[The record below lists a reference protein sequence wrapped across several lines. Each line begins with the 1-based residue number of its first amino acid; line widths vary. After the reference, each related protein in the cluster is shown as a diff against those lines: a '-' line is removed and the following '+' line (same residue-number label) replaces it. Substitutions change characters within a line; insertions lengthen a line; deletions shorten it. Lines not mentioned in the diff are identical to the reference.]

1 MSTVKEKAEL
11 EAAIAEHELSDEQAA
26 ALKGAIGEG
35 VPLEEALAALVA
47 PEPELEHVGA
57 GYSSAEE
64 ESGEPDAWR
73 LEELQGAMT
82 AHAADV
88 QRIMGP
94 FVAGWDTCSHCGGMA
109 VAPPEPELLENERFR
124 RCPVCNGHA
133 KVKTG
138 SLAEQYALADCP
150 GCGGRGFQERTD
162 LPSNGAVQAPPPAV
176 LPALSPQPASGDNGA
191 AEPQWGTPTWMG
203 DTSIGT
209 P

>member
-1 MSTVKEKAEL
+1 MSTVKEKADL
-11 EAAIAEHELSDEQAA
+11 EAAIAEHELNERQAEHLRA
-26 ALKGAIGEG
+26 AVKAGNSIEDVLAEL
-35 VPLEEALAALVA
+35 LEPA
-47 PEPELEHVGA
+47 PELEQAGA
-57 GYSSAEE
+57 SYSTAEE
-64 ESGEPDAWR
+64 ESGEPDPWR
-73 LEELQGAMT
+73 LEELQSAMV
-82 AHAADV
+82 AHTADV

-162 LPSNGAVQAPPPAV
+162 LPSNGAAQAPPPAV